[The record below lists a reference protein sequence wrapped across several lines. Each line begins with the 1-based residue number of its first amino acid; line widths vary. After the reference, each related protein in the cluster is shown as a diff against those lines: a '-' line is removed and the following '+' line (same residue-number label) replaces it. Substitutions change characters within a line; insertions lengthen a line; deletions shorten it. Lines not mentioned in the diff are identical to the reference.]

1 MSQFNSSWV
10 FCLREIRGVCDTEL
24 VGLPVTFLVMFFQRW
39 RGSWNHLPIWDV
51 ISCFLHFGDMCGSF
65 KNNALMVLQELS
77 LTDKF
82 QHRVILS
89 LILYVV
95 NVGTDFN
102 TA

>member
-1 MSQFNSSWV
+1 
-10 FCLREIRGVCDTEL
+10 
-24 VGLPVTFLVMFFQRW
+24 
-39 RGSWNHLPIWDV
+39 
-51 ISCFLHFGDMCGSF
+51 MCGNF